1 MADHNHSSVPDGF
14 KEIPGYDGRY
24 FINEQGQ
31 VWSVAKSRLMSPQT
45 DATHPYPWVLL
56 TKPDK
61 KKQPTTL
68 YFLMRLAWMPPA
80 PGEVGIGRGK
90 WCVNHI
96 DGDKFNNHI
105 SNLEWCKNEDNLRHA
120 WVNNLQSYGENRPNS
135 QFTSEQVREIRLR
148 LINGEKVK
156 NLAQEFKVNLESIKR
171 IQQYAAWKRQD
182 WDLIEPM
189 MQVCKS
195 KWLLITLQCVKNGG
209 IFWDYSR
216 PRN

>member
-1 MADHNHSSVPDGF
+1 MATGNHSGVLEGF
-14 KEIPGYDGRY
+14 KEIPRYAGKY

-68 YFLMRLAWMPPA
+68 YFLMRLTWMSPA

-105 SNLEWCKNEDNLRHA
+105 ENLEWCKNEDNLRHA
-120 WVNNLQSYGENRPNS
+120 WMNNLQSYGENRPNA

-148 LINGEKVK
+148 LISGEKVK
-156 NLAQEFKVNLESIKR
+156 DLALEFNVGLQSVKR

-189 MQVCKS
+189 MRVCKS
-195 KWLLITLQCVKNGG
+195 KLLPVTLQCVKDGG
-209 IFWDYSR
+209 HFWDYSR
-216 PRN
+216 PRI